1 MNGGWGRT
9 TELSLGEAFAEHLR
23 HRGSA
28 SAAAFADRLAQCG
41 DGVRAD
47 LLRAFAQGGQQVLP
61 ADWWQPG
68 SVVHLSLGLPE
79 AAKLGDLW
87 FDPLEVS
94 CALVSPWLGWQR
106 HPHLGKF
113 HGWVSIEPVRE
124 WQLLGANLV
133 APQLPSSSSRMT
145 GVEADRYCVLF
156 GKYAADSVS
165 WQFLHGGYGE
175 QVVRRMWG
183 GDHPEF
189 GGAGRISG
197 EVEILKLAEVLSWD
211 PFDAE
216 AEHDIEQASELD
228 ELAFSFHTEASIQI
242 GLYAGDNTLS
252 RTWRP

>member
-94 CALVSPWLGWQR
+94 CALVTPWLG
-106 HPHLGKF
+106 HPRGVPF
-113 HGWVSIEPVRE
+113 HGWVSLEPVRE
-124 WQLLGANLV
+124 WQLLGAHQV
-133 APQLPSSSSRMT
+133 SPQLPRSSSTMT
-145 GVEADRYCVLF
+145 GIGAGQYCVLF
-156 GKYAADSVS
+156 GKLLTTSVG

-183 GDHPEF
+183 GGRAEF
-189 GGAGRISG
+189 GGSGRISG
-197 EVEILKLAEVLSWD
+197 EVEVLTLDEMLSWN
-211 PFDAE
+211 PFDHY
-216 AEHDIEQASELD
+216 AEHEIAEASELD
-228 ELAFSFHTEASIQI
+228 VLDMRFHTQASLQI
-242 GLYAGDNTLS
+242 GLYDSEDTLK
-252 RTWRP
+252 RTWHPY